1 LKQSSRNSVLKA
13 LTGVL
18 GEAID
23 LEVAGLLMCSGVMST
38 DLGEGANVVKEETDS
53 ELDEIESC

>member
-23 LEVAGLLMCSGVMST
+23 LEVAGLLMFSGVMST
-38 DLGEGANVVKEETDS
+38 DLGEYTNVDKEETDS
-53 ELDEIESC
+53 GFDEIEPC